1 MTKKQLLPGF
11 IRRCLPTYE
20 AIADTP
26 LEELTAQVKF
36 FYPDCDWTWYAIAWD
51 GDDLF
56 YGLVDGFEAEFGDFR
71 LSELLQNH
79 GKLGCAIERDRYF
92 APQLVQPIYERAAA
106 RRALSA

>member
-11 IRRCLPTYE
+11 VRRRLPSFE
-20 AIADTP
+20 AIAETP
-26 LEELTAQVKF
+26 LAELTAQVKF
-36 FYPDCDWTWYAIAWD
+36 FYPDFDWTWYAIAWD

-71 LSELLQNH
+71 LSELLATH

-92 APQLVQPIYERAAA
+92 APQLVKPIYDNAVANRQ
-106 RRALSA
+106 